1 MATPPVP
8 IMTTPRLDDAPT
20 PQTIMTVLL
29 WTIVLRPDAGSPPE
43 RQQAYQG
50 EQQARARAV
59 QADTKHRATQWRC
72 PLVGKQSTI
81 AAQSTE
87 PCHREPVLWVERV
100 LMVDLTAA

>member
-29 WTIVLRPDAGSPPE
+29 WTIVLQPDAGSPPE

-50 EQQARARAV
+50 EQQA
-59 QADTKHRATQWRC
+59 
-72 PLVGKQSTI
+72 
-81 AAQSTE
+81 
-87 PCHREPVLWVERV
+87 
-100 LMVDLTAA
+100 